1 MEFIGKK
8 ILVIGMARSGVAVSA
23 LLSRHG
29 ANVMI
34 NDRKSA
40 DELGA
45 ALDELKGLPIDWRLG
60 EDPVKLM
67 EEADG
72 LVISPGVPIDAPAV
86 KRARELGKP
95 VEGEIEVAYRLSRGR
110 VAAITGTNGKTT
122 TTTLLSEMFKNAGK
136 TTYTVGNIG
145 FPFSAIADRTT
156 PDDVIVCE
164 VSSFQLES
172 IDKFRPTVS
181 AILNITEDHL
191 NRHGTMDEY
200 IRMKKRIFENQRRDD
215 VCVLNYDD
223 PTTRAMAADMIAQP
237 VFFSRL
243 EKVAGAYVE
252 NGEIY
257 YGGEFPRAVCRVDEV
272 RIPGPHNL
280 ENALAAVAMAVNSDI
295 PLPVIRHTLK
305 TFAGVE
311 HRIEFVRE
319 LRGVRFINDSKGT
332 NVDSTLKAIAT
343 MNRPTVMILGGSTK
357 HSDYMPMARAMVE
370 SPYIVGAVVIGATT
384 PEITPALDAAGF
396 GDYVLGAGFEE
407 AILKAQSM
415 APEGGNVLLSPAC
428 ASFDMF
434 DNFEQRGEVFKRI
447 VNALE

>member
-136 TTYTVGNIG
+136 TTIHDIWIKSFHHFIQLAWVKIRSNKSSCLLILVFIKISRKFCIHLLLSRLHVSFVCLSRLFLHLLVLSVFDFSCILLAFAINGLIEIFYQIVEIG
-145 FPFSAIADRTT
+145 ILLIKAGSFHMVVYNRTFQFN
-156 PDDVIVCE
+156 
-164 VSSFQLES
+164 SF
-172 IDKFRPTVS
+172 
-181 AILNITEDHL
+181 A
-191 NRHGTMDEY
+191 
-200 IRMKKRIFENQRRDD
+200 RDGR
-215 VCVLNYDD
+215 N
-223 PTTRAMAADMIAQP
+223 TTR
-237 VFFSRL
+237 F
-243 EKVAGAYVE
+243 
-252 NGEIY
+252 N
-257 YGGEFPRAVCRVDEV
+257 
-272 RIPGPHNL
+272 H
-280 ENALAAVAMAVNSDI
+280 ALALL
-295 PLPVIRHTLK
+295 LPKRT
-305 TFAGVE
+305 
-311 HRIEFVRE
+311 IE
-319 LRGVRFINDSKGT
+319 G
-332 NVDSTLKAIAT
+332 
-343 MNRPTVMILGGSTK
+343 
-357 HSDYMPMARAMVE
+357 
-370 SPYIVGAVVIGATT
+370 
-384 PEITPALDAAGF
+384 
-396 GDYVLGAGFEE
+396 
-407 AILKAQSM
+407 
-415 APEGGNVLLSPAC
+415 
-428 ASFDMF
+428 
-434 DNFEQRGEVFKRI
+434 
-447 VNALE
+447 